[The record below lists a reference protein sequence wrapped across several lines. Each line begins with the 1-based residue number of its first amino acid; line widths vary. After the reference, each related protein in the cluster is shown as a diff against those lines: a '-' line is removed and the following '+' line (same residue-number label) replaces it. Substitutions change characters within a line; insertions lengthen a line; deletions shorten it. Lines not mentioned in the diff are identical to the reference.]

1 MLVQK
6 IEPRSKLSS
15 RLVITLAVI
24 ALALTI
30 LALAI
35 GAGNDVAGTNANLF
49 VLALATFVAGVL
61 SFLSP
66 CTLPILPGY
75 FVFTF
80 QAHRQ
85 NVAQMTL
92 AFFLGLA
99 TTITLLGASAT
110 SISQLLARYL
120 TQVTLIGGLAII
132 AFGVMS
138 LFGKGFAGAQFQ
150 DRPATTWL
158 GSYLY
163 GATFAL
169 GWSACIGPILGAV
182 LTLLATQGIGIAQGA
197 LLAFVYALG
206 LGAPLILVS
215 TFFGRLGHGSL
226 FWRVMRGKGFVI
238 GGLHFHTTGILSGAL
253 LIAMG
258 MLLASGQLAALT
270 QFAQASE
277 LSRWVID
284 TEETLRVWFG
294 LK

>member
-1 MLVQK
+1 MEGIESARK
-6 IEPRSKLSS
+6 ISP
-15 RLVITLAVI
+15 RLVVALAVI
-24 ALALTI
+24 ALALVM
-30 LALAI
+30 LAL
-35 GAGNDVAGTNANLF
+35 GAGNAVAGTHANLF
-49 VLALATFVAGVL
+49 VLALATFTAGVL

-75 FVFTF
+75 FAFTF
-80 QAHRQ
+80 QANRQ

-110 SISQLLARYL
+110 IISQLLARYL
-120 TQVTLIGGLAII
+120 SQITLIGGLVIS
-132 AFGVMS
+132 AFGGMS
-138 LFGKGFAGAQFQ
+138 LLGKGFAGAQFQ

-215 TFFGRLGHGSL
+215 TFFSRLGNGSA

-238 GGLHFHTTGILSGAL
+238 GGIHLHTTGILSGAL

-258 MLLASGQLAALT
+258 MLLASGQLTALT
-270 QFAQASE
+270 QIAQVSD
-277 LSRWVID
+277 LSAWVIEA
-284 TEETLRVWFG
+284 EENIRIWFG